1 MKITRFTYS
10 QSWYVAM
17 KSNNNLWWTMWREF
31 SQLFPFFTTF
41 LLLLLLLLLA
51 FLLLFLLLVRLGELL
66 LKSTKLICM
75 YKYAG
80 TISSKHPQWQTAIA
94 SKSKLSTFANAHR
107 PLNEHGG
114 VITNCESACMRYEC
128 VCACWCIS
136 MSVSYLSI
144 CFARVYSCVC
154 ACVCMDICTPSE
166 DSLASSLF
174 RYSL

>member
-1 MKITRFTYS
+1 MHGIYIYVYIIYIYMKITRFTYS

-107 PLNEHGG
+107 PLNEHGVSSRIVRVHVWG
-114 VITNCESACMRYEC
+114 MS
-128 VCACWCIS
+128 VCARAG
-136 MSVSYLSI
+136 VSLW
-144 CFARVYSCVC
+144 V
-154 ACVCMDICTPSE
+154 
-166 DSLASSLF
+166 F
-174 RYSL
+174 RI